1 MCRLAICASRTSTI
15 VLSRTGFVDAGSEH
29 ALHQAYLLLPPA
41 VCPAGFIGQ
50 NKSQEAVPRA
60 LHWDHLTSTVTS
72 TETSWHP
79 DKSSSLFDVPFSGL
93 GSTER
98 ARMLIKFFLIAQ
110 VSDQHLVSSVRDNGV
125 TLTVLPSPQCC
136 VAILRGCFNVVRLML
151 LTSGDEQ
158 NPGPYS
164 HSDECSQRELMK
176 HILREQKE
184 TNKTL
189 KQLSSNIKHVETIV
203 ADLQERMTVIEN
215 ERGLWKEC
223 EDRIVHCEES
233 CKSTM
238 MQVEFLAS
246 KVDDLEN
253 RSRRNNLVIYGLRES
268 SDEDVKTLE
277 EEVHGILKKILGIE
291 INSIERVHR
300 IGTKQS

>member
-110 VSDQHLVSSVRDNGV
+110 FLPLGLSGTLLHHWCESASRTFRDYYARLVLLKRACGIGV
-125 TLTVLPSPQCC
+125 NRQLDKSEWQC
-136 VAILRGCFNVVRLML
+136 IL
-151 LTSGDEQ
+151 E
-158 NPGPYS
+158 
-164 HSDECSQRELMK
+164 
-176 HILREQKE
+176 
-184 TNKTL
+184 NKT
-189 KQLSSNIKHVETIV
+189 
-203 ADLQERMTVIEN
+203 
-215 ERGLWKEC
+215 
-223 EDRIVHCEES
+223 RIV
-233 CKSTM
+233 
-238 MQVEFLAS
+238 
-246 KVDDLEN
+246 KVWWFHRTLF
-253 RSRRNNLVIYGLRES
+253 Y
-268 SDEDVKTLE
+268 VKM
-277 EEVHGILKKILGIE
+277 G
-291 INSIERVHR
+291 
-300 IGTKQS
+300 

>member
-110 VSDQHLVSSVRDNGV
+110 RPSRASEKSLRYWREQTAGQVRMTMHLGEQDSNCESLVVSQNFVLCQDGLTPCHLMLSLSGLTGISRPSGSAHIWGVLNACFTSASGWPGIALSSGSAHRTKNCW
-125 TLTVLPSPQCC
+125 SM
-136 VAILRGCFNVVRLML
+136 RGCDLPDPHHRQLHCKKVV
-151 LTSGDEQ
+151 
-158 NPGPYS
+158 
-164 HSDECSQRELMK
+164 
-176 HILREQKE
+176 
-184 TNKTL
+184 
-189 KQLSSNIKHVETIV
+189 
-203 ADLQERMTVIEN
+203 
-215 ERGLWKEC
+215 
-223 EDRIVHCEES
+223 
-233 CKSTM
+233 
-238 MQVEFLAS
+238 
-246 KVDDLEN
+246 
-253 RSRRNNLVIYGLRES
+253 
-268 SDEDVKTLE
+268 
-277 EEVHGILKKILGIE
+277 
-291 INSIERVHR
+291 
-300 IGTKQS
+300 

>member
-110 VSDQHLVSSVRDNGV
+110 FLPLGLSGTLLHHWCESASRTFRDYYARLVLLKRACGIGVNRQVSQNFVLCQDGLTPCHLMLSLSGLTGISRPSGSAHIWGVLNACFTSASGWPGIALSSGSAHRMKNCW
-125 TLTVLPSPQCC
+125 SM
-136 VAILRGCFNVVRLML
+136 RGCDLPDPHHRQLHCKKVV
-151 LTSGDEQ
+151 
-158 NPGPYS
+158 
-164 HSDECSQRELMK
+164 
-176 HILREQKE
+176 
-184 TNKTL
+184 
-189 KQLSSNIKHVETIV
+189 
-203 ADLQERMTVIEN
+203 
-215 ERGLWKEC
+215 
-223 EDRIVHCEES
+223 
-233 CKSTM
+233 
-238 MQVEFLAS
+238 
-246 KVDDLEN
+246 
-253 RSRRNNLVIYGLRES
+253 
-268 SDEDVKTLE
+268 
-277 EEVHGILKKILGIE
+277 
-291 INSIERVHR
+291 
-300 IGTKQS
+300 

>member
-110 VSDQHLVSSVRDNGV
+110 LDKSEW
-125 TLTVLPSPQCC
+125 QC
-136 VAILRGCFNVVRLML
+136 IL
-151 LTSGDEQ
+151 E
-158 NPGPYS
+158 
-164 HSDECSQRELMK
+164 
-176 HILREQKE
+176 
-184 TNKTL
+184 NKT
-189 KQLSSNIKHVETIV
+189 
-203 ADLQERMTVIEN
+203 
-215 ERGLWKEC
+215 
-223 EDRIVHCEES
+223 RIV
-233 CKSTM
+233 
-238 MQVEFLAS
+238 
-246 KVDDLEN
+246 KVWWFHRTLF
-253 RSRRNNLVIYGLRES
+253 Y
-268 SDEDVKTLE
+268 VKM
-277 EEVHGILKKILGIE
+277 G
-291 INSIERVHR
+291 
-300 IGTKQS
+300 

>member
-110 VSDQHLVSSVRDNGV
+110 VSQNFVLCQDG
-125 TLTVLPSPQCC
+125 LTPCH
-136 VAILRGCFNVVRLML
+136 LML
-151 LTSGDEQ
+151 SLSG
-158 NPGPYS
+158 
-164 HSDECSQRELMK
+164 
-176 HILREQKE
+176 
-184 TNKTL
+184 
-189 KQLSSNIKHVETIV
+189 QLFARTWCY
-203 ADLQERMTVIEN
+203 AAF
-215 ERGLWKEC
+215 
-223 EDRIVHCEES
+223 S
-233 CKSTM
+233 C
-238 MQVEFLAS
+238 
-246 KVDDLEN
+246 
-253 RSRRNNLVIYGLRES
+253 
-268 SDEDVKTLE
+268 
-277 EEVHGILKKILGIE
+277 
-291 INSIERVHR
+291 
-300 IGTKQS
+300 

>member
-110 VSDQHLVSSVRDNGV
+110 RPSRASEKSLRYWREQTAGQVRMTMHLGEQDSNCESLVVSQNFVLCQDG
-125 TLTVLPSPQCC
+125 LTPCH
-136 VAILRGCFNVVRLML
+136 LML
-151 LTSGDEQ
+151 SLSG
-158 NPGPYS
+158 
-164 HSDECSQRELMK
+164 
-176 HILREQKE
+176 
-184 TNKTL
+184 
-189 KQLSSNIKHVETIV
+189 QLFARTWCY
-203 ADLQERMTVIEN
+203 AAF
-215 ERGLWKEC
+215 
-223 EDRIVHCEES
+223 S
-233 CKSTM
+233 C
-238 MQVEFLAS
+238 
-246 KVDDLEN
+246 
-253 RSRRNNLVIYGLRES
+253 
-268 SDEDVKTLE
+268 
-277 EEVHGILKKILGIE
+277 
-291 INSIERVHR
+291 
-300 IGTKQS
+300 

>member
-110 VSDQHLVSSVRDNGV
+110 VSQNFVLCQDG
-125 TLTVLPSPQCC
+125 LTPCH
-136 VAILRGCFNVVRLML
+136 LML
-151 LTSGDEQ
+151 SLSDRFQDMGPLFKAKRREHGVQDMVHAVHNGLTWMD
-158 NPGPYS
+158 
-164 HSDECSQRELMK
+164 K
-176 HILREQKE
+176 A
-184 TNKTL
+184 L
-189 KQLSSNIKHVETIV
+189 KSSIS
-203 ADLQERMTVIEN
+203 L
-215 ERGLWKEC
+215 
-223 EDRIVHCEES
+223 
-233 CKSTM
+233 
-238 MQVEFLAS
+238 
-246 KVDDLEN
+246 
-253 RSRRNNLVIYGLRES
+253 
-268 SDEDVKTLE
+268 
-277 EEVHGILKKILGIE
+277 
-291 INSIERVHR
+291 
-300 IGTKQS
+300 

>member
-110 VSDQHLVSSVRDNGV
+110 RPSRASEKSLRYWREQTGFTELCFMSRWADTMSPDAV
-125 TLTVLPSPQCC
+125 TLWKCLFSAC
-136 VAILRGCFNVVRLML
+136 
-151 LTSGDEQ
+151 
-158 NPGPYS
+158 PGGA
-164 HSDECSQRELMK
+164 
-176 HILREQKE
+176 
-184 TNKTL
+184 
-189 KQLSSNIKHVETIV
+189 SSNNHRSKRLIV
-203 ADLQERMTVIEN
+203 VFT
-215 ERGLWKEC
+215 
-223 EDRIVHCEES
+223 H
-233 CKSTM
+233 
-238 MQVEFLAS
+238 F
-246 KVDDLEN
+246 
-253 RSRRNNLVIYGLRES
+253 
-268 SDEDVKTLE
+268 
-277 EEVHGILKKILGIE
+277 
-291 INSIERVHR
+291 
-300 IGTKQS
+300 